1 VQDRYAGDI
10 GDYIKL
16 SLLRT
21 LGQDRALGVAWWLTP
36 NEEGNEDGRYTVY
49 LDRMGDWRRFDSQV
63 FDTLGAVTR
72 GNRSVRALQATGLL
86 SARYADERLDSRAA
100 RRGAR
105 GEQRNAWFKRVLST
119 VAECDL
125 VFVDPDNGIEPDGF
139 DVEAP
144 RSNKSVTL
152 HELCALGRD
161 GRTLLVYHHQTRR
174 AGGHLQEIGYL
185 HQRLRGCLDLQPN
198 GALRARPWSARLF
211 LLINGSKAEEET
223 MKKFASRLHPH
234 CTWHAADSLDSR

>member
-1 VQDRYAGDI
+1 MQDRYAGDI

-16 SLLRT
+16 SVLRT
-21 LGQDRALGVAWWLTP
+21 LGKDRALGVAWWLTP
-36 NEEGNEDGRYTVY
+36 NEEGNEDGRYTIY
-49 LDRMGDWRRFDSQV
+49 LDRISDWRGFDSQV
-63 FDTLGAVTR
+63 FDKLGAVAR

-105 GEQRNAWFKRVLST
+105 GEQRSAWFERVLST
-119 VAECDL
+119 VEECNL
-125 VFVDPDNGIEPDGF
+125 VFVDPDNGIEPESF

-144 RSNKSVTL
+144 RSNKSVRL

-174 AGGHLQEIGYL
+174 AGGHLQEIDYL
-185 HQRLRGCLDLQPN
+185 HERLRGCSGLQPN

-211 LLINGSKAEEET
+211 LLINGSKAAEEA
-223 MKKFASRLHPH
+223 MKTFASQLHPY
-234 CTWHAADSLDSR
+234 CTWHPADSLCSQ